1 MPQMSYMWWEYLFSM
16 FIVLMILMKI
26 CIYHNPNIKWNY
38 LINKPS
44 NIKQLS
50 WKW

>member
-1 MPQMSYMWWEYLFSM
+1 MPQMSYMWWEYLFLM
-16 FIVLMILMKI
+16 FFTLMILFKI

-38 LINKPS
+38 LISSTDDVSQMN
-44 NIKQLS
+44 